1 MFMLLA
7 NLMSFG
13 SFVFAFGYTV
23 TVRTETA
30 SRFAANGA
38 VFVLRTN
45 SFARAATVF
54 AVCILRGGQYYTAPF
69 EETLLCELEFNE

>member
-13 SFVFAFGYTV
+13 SSVFAYSV
-23 TVRTETA
+23 TGRTETA
-30 SRFAANGA
+30 SRFAANGV

-45 SFARAATVF
+45 SFARAAPVF

-69 EETLLCELEFNE
+69 EETFLCGLEFKE